1 MADADAETTD
11 DSPDEEADVELP
23 DEELKNLEDSLEKVQ
38 GTTIRSSEI
47 EGKEKSKVKKEYA
60 FNKHEAEFG
69 EEQETGESVEAQ
81 LEKISESLENFEAV
95 NPGQLVAADL
105 TGDGEPRFKAG
116 KYIRAAEDN
125 RRLFASRAG
134 QVVWSGDTVHVLPLM
149 HVDGDVDS
157 DTGDIRYDGN
167 IFIEGKVGVNRLVQ
181 ARGNVWI
188 MGMVGSSRVKAS
200 GDVIIQGGFEGGKK
214 QKIEAHGLVY
224 GKFAE
229 NARIQAS
236 SKVIIKEAIK
246 HSNIKAAESII
257 LADQDANIVG
267 GEVAA
272 NELIVA
278 NDLGSTSSPSTKLR
292 LGARGILQEELEK
305 LENLRAKLENEV
317 EEKEKNVNKL
327 IEKEEAGSLS
337 PADEKKLRELEF
349 DFNYTR
355 DNFQQVNQRI
365 EGIREELN
373 SNVDRK
379 IYVRGTVF
387 PGVKLHIGTIKEPID
402 KEHNHCTIRGE
413 ENEINFDSFNE
424 PELDLDFNL
433 SVGEK
438 LEEIEEKYETPDLEE
453 LRRNV
458 IYEEDEEMFN
468 REDQLRTLLGIEDD
482 KDLALIELDPEP
494 ENSGD
499 QEEGEELK
507 QSKTWR
513 GIEVREDEK
522 KQSVRRY
529 FDPNAK
535 KSVKV
540 KCKSPEEGVKRAA
553 KYLEAAEDELV
564 FKVLEKGKS
573 GFMGFGEKDFLIRVI
588 RKDEIEQSSE
598 ESSAKSSEEEAN
610 SFGLL
615 EQAEQQGEAD
625 GFIDFENTADGL
637 KLAVHPPEGNG
648 FPVAM
653 GQVKEELKENNYDQD
668 INWDKVEEL
677 VGNPT
682 GELKVIGPCQRDS
695 NTDGSFS
702 IEVNDSETEAYLTV
716 IPPKSEGIPIT
727 EEEVEEYLEAE
738 GFNYDKQK
746 LSEVFEKER
755 FEEEIVIAS
764 GQEPEQGR
772 DGEIKFTF
780 AGEGPQSEEEEAP
793 EVVDHH
799 SVNNIAGVEEDEVL
813 AKIIPPTDG
822 EPGVSIYGDEL
833 PPEPGASVELEAGEN
848 TRFSEDGTEVVAETG
863 GRVRLVGEE
872 DDQKLLVEP
881 VFEINGDLDYEI
893 GNVDMEGIVA
903 VDGKILD
910 GFQVSATQ
918 RVEAESVGK
927 AHVKSGGDIIVDQGI
942 VGRDEGFL
950 EAEGNIFAKYIE
962 NARLK
967 AGGSVVVEQAIM
979 HSQVDAEEY
988 VIVDGQRRGDIIGGI
1003 TRAGEAIQAQ
1013 KIGGELASETE
1024 VECGISPELRDK
1036 FSELVDEIEERQE
1049 LMDKTK
1055 NGLKGLKK
1063 EASKVG
1069 GVGKLP
1075 ADKKELKD
1083 KLTARAKTIKKEIN
1097 SLGDQLDGLKS
1108 KIEEMSGGKIL
1119 VSDTLMSGVKMT
1131 IQKNSIILTEDHRNC
1146 KFKLHENEFTEDNF
1160 EPLEV
1165 ELEQPD

>member
-1 MADADAETTD
+1 MAEAEATD

-23 DEELKNLEDSLEKVQ
+23 DEEIMDLEDSLGKIQ
-38 GTTIRSSEI
+38 GTTIRSSGI
-47 EGKEKSKVKKEYA
+47 EEKEKSGVTKEYV
-60 FNKHEAEFG
+60 FNKHEEKIG
-69 EEQETGESVEAQ
+69 EEQATGKSIEAQ
-81 LEKISESLENFEAV
+81 LEKISESMENFEEV

-105 TGDGEPRFKAG
+105 TEDGEPRFKAG
-116 KYIRAAEDN
+116 KYIRASKDN

-134 QVVWSGDTVHVLPLM
+134 QVVWSGDTVHVLPIM

-167 IFIEGKVGVNRLVQ
+167 VFIEGKVGVNRLVQ
-181 ARGNVWI
+181 ARGNVWV
-188 MGMVGSSRVKAS
+188 MGMVDRSRVKAS
-200 GDVIIQGGFEGGKK
+200 GDVIIQGEIKGGKK

-229 NARIQAS
+229 NARIQAG
-236 SKVIIKEAIK
+236 SKVIIKEDIK
-246 HSNIKAAESII
+246 QSNIKAEESII
-257 LADQDANIVG
+257 LSDQTASIVG

-292 LGARGILQEELEK
+292 LGAQGILQEELEK
-305 LENLRAKLENEV
+305 LENLRAKLESEV
-317 EEKEKNVNKL
+317 EEKEKNVNNL
-327 IEKEEAGSLS
+327 IGKQEADSLN
-337 PADEKKLRELEF
+337 PANEKKLRELEF
-349 DFNYTR
+349 DFNYAR
-355 DNFQQVNQRI
+355 DNFQQVNHRI

-373 SNVDRK
+373 SDVDRK

-402 KEHNHCTIRGE
+402 EEHNHCTIRGE
-413 ENEINFDSFNE
+413 EKKINFDSFNE
-424 PELDLDFNL
+424 PELDLDFSL
-433 SVGEK
+433 SVGKK
-438 LEEIEEKYETPDLEE
+438 LKEIEEKYETPDLEE

-458 IYEEDEEMFN
+458 ICEEDVEMFN

-482 KDLALIELDPEP
+482 KDLVLIDLDPEL
-494 ENSGD
+494 ENAGD
-499 QEEGEELK
+499 QVGEEELE
-507 QSKTWR
+507 QSRTWW
-513 GIEVREDEK
+513 GIEVRGDEK
-522 KQSVRRY
+522 KESVRRY

-564 FKVLEKGKS
+564 VKVLEEGKS

-598 ESSAKSSEEEAN
+598 KSSKEKTN
-610 SFGLL
+610 SFDLL
-615 EQAEQQGEAD
+615 EEAEQQEDDD
-625 GFIDFENTADGL
+625 GYIDFENSSEGL
-637 KLAVHPPEGNG
+637 KLAVHPPEGHG

-653 GQVKEELKENNYDQD
+653 GQVEEELKENNYDQD

-677 VGNPT
+677 VENPT
-682 GELKVIGPCQRDS
+682 GELEVIGPCQRDS

-702 IEVNDSETEAYLTV
+702 IEVNDSETKAYLTV
-716 IPPKSEGIPIT
+716 IPPKPGGIPLT

-746 LSEVFEKER
+746 LSEVFEKEK

-764 GQEPEQGR
+764 GQEPEHGR
-772 DGEIKFTF
+772 DGEIEFTF
-780 AGEGPQSEEEEAP
+780 NGGPQSEEEGEP

-799 SVNNIAGVEEDEVL
+799 SVDEIAGVEEEEVL
-813 AKIIPPTDG
+813 AEIIPPTNG
-822 EPGVSIYGDEL
+822 EPGVSVYGNEL
-833 PPEPGASVELEAGEN
+833 PPEPGESVELETGEN
-848 TRFSEDGTEVVAETG
+848 TRFSEDRAEVIAETG
-863 GRVRLVGEE
+863 GRVRLEGEDAE
-872 DDQKLLVEP
+872 QKLLVEP

-893 GNVDMEGIVA
+893 GNVDMEGVVV

-927 AHVKSGGDIIVDQGI
+927 AHVKSGGDIIVDQGV
-942 VGRDEGFL
+942 VGRGEGVL

-967 AGGSVVVEQAIM
+967 AGESVVVEQAIM
-979 HSQVDAEEY
+979 HSRVDAEEY

-1013 KIGGELASETE
+1013 NIGGELASKTE
-1024 VECGISPELRDK
+1024 VECGISPGLRDK
-1036 FSELVDEIEERQE
+1036 FRELVDEIEERKE
-1049 LMDKTK
+1049 VMDKTK
-1055 NGLKGLKK
+1055 NDLKGLKK
-1063 EASKVG
+1063 TASKVG
-1069 GVGKLP
+1069 GMENLP
-1075 ADKKELKD
+1075 EDKKELRD
-1083 KLTARAKTIKKEIN
+1083 KLTARAKTIKQEIN
-1097 SLGDQLDGLKS
+1097 SLGDELDNLKS
-1108 KIEEMSGGKIL
+1108 KIKEMSGGKIL
-1119 VSDTLMSGVKMT
+1119 VSDTFMSGVKMT
-1131 IQKNSIILTEDHRNC
+1131 IQKNSIILTEDHQNC
-1146 KFKLHENEFTEDNF
+1146 KFKLHENEFTENNF
-1160 EPLEV
+1160 KPLEV
-1165 ELEQPD
+1165 ELERPD